1 MYFRIN
7 LIRKPRNCMNK
18 GIKHIEGHKISEQ
31 MEKYYV
37 FFDGKT

>member
-1 MYFRIN
+1 
-7 LIRKPRNCMNK
+7 MNK

-37 FFDGKT
+37 LSDEKTLK